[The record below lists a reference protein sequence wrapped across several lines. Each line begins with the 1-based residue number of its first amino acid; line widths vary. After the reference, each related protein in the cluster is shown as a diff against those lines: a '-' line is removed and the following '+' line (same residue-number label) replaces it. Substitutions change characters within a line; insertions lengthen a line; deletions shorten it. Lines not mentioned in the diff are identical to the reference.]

1 MSTWEKLLGFF
12 WPEGLW
18 PPLRHPVGSTHAIC
32 LHSVSLLNQEKENV
46 PQNQAASLCEVLWHS
61 WAKIVAVGI
70 WANPLIATRWVC
82 ECNWN
87 LIVPLESRCHTT
99 NTICPSICSSETEA
113 QPANWTHKCKAYFHQ
128 LCLVFSYKPQHLSDT
143 PTCKQLP
150 YTHTQSHSEREERR
164 ASARWDIES
173 DDITNHRDNQD
184 GVISKPWTNRL
195 LTTTTRRDDGNHF
208 LKDLLLYT
216 IRQNIYPAYYFM
228 TKCCMLM
235 RCYNKYMIPVM
246 YAELRRDEKLKE
258 RLFWSVFAV
267 LYGNAK

>member
-1 MSTWEKLLGFF
+1 M
-12 WPEGLW
+12 
-18 PPLRHPVGSTHAIC
+18 
-32 LHSVSLLNQEKENV
+32 
-46 PQNQAASLCEVLWHS
+46 
-61 WAKIVAVGI
+61 
-70 WANPLIATRWVC
+70 
-82 ECNWN
+82 
-87 LIVPLESRCHTT
+87 PLESRCHTT
-99 NTICPSICSSETEA
+99 NTICLGICSSETEA

-164 ASARWDIES
+164 ASAGWDIES

-246 YAELRRDEKLKE
+246 YAELRRDECSKRDCFDQLWRSCMVMQNKTWTLDSGNKIFSIRSAWKHC
-258 RLFWSVFAV
+258 RLSSVFF
-267 LYGNAK
+267 LYLQ

>member
-18 PPLRHPVGSTHAIC
+18 PPLRHPVGSDHAIC

-61 WAKIVAVGI
+61 WAKIVAVGV

-87 LIVPLESRCHTT
+87 LIVPSESRCHTT

-150 YTHTQSHSEREERR
+150 YTHTQSHSERGKKSECRMRHRERWYHKSQGQSR
-164 ASARWDIES
+164 RCHIQAVDEQAVNNNNKKRWWKSFPEGS
-173 DDITNHRDNQD
+173 PVVHHQTEYLSR
-184 GVISKPWTNRL
+184 
-195 LTTTTRRDDGNHF
+195 
-208 LKDLLLYT
+208 LLLYD
-216 IRQNIYPAYYFM
+216 
-228 TKCCMLM
+228 KMLH
-235 RCYNKYMIPVM
+235 V
-246 YAELRRDEKLKE
+246 DEML
-258 RLFWSVFAV
+258 
-267 LYGNAK
+267 